1 MSNFGTP
8 DPGESR
14 QPPGSQRSDPGAAA
28 GNAIACDYVDVER
41 IAGDQP
47 RFLLQPHLSG
57 GRAGVPAFTLEAEGA
72 RGLVQHL
79 QQLLLDRP

>member
-1 MSNFGTP
+1 MNNFGTP

-14 QPPGSQRSDPGAAA
+14 QGPQKSDSGTTEE
-28 GNAIACDYVDVER
+28 NAIACDYVDVER

-47 RFLLQPHLSG
+47 RFRLQPHLSG
-57 GRAGVPAFTLEAEGA
+57 GRVGVPAFTLEAEGA

-79 QQLLLDRP
+79 QHLLMEGT